1 MKLDKVI
8 ALAALGALIGLAV
21 AQFFPS
27 LGKSGLAK
35 GLSDFAF
42 EMGAK
47 KPYLMDAGIGAGL
60 GALLGLA
67 LSKK

>member
-1 MKLDKVI
+1 MQKAMQYAVV
-8 ALAALGALIGLAV
+8 GLVVGLLV

-27 LGKSGLAK
+27 LGKGGLDK

-47 KPYLMDAGIGAGL
+47 RPYLMDAGIGAGL

-67 LSKK
+67 FSKN